1 MRNTIL
7 TAALAALMFAALPAH
22 AQDSA
27 TNSATNSTT
36 NSTGETAQED
46 EVVSFGT
53 RVQNDPAMSAW
64 NAGDYATAEVE
75 FDKNAFCALRAERG
89 FSAGVQTARDASI
102 LGDVFA
108 DSVGTP
114 SPTGGPGGVSEIP
127 QAPTGNVAT
136 DVRIDNGTR
145 SNRDNPLRRTCED
158 RGFQVYMKG
167 MSQLKLGKIED
178 AKDAF
183 YQATNLNRQLYDAH
197 FRLSLLEYQAG
208 DLDKANKEA
217 NALRRLQSRCRRCDA
232 KDEIAA
238 QIGYLDQ
245 LLGAPN

>member
-1 MRNTIL
+1 MLNKTL
-7 TAALAALMFAALPAH
+7 FAAMLAALMLAAPVQ
-22 AQDSA
+22 AQDAQTTDTPETSA
-27 TNSATNSTT
+27 P
-36 NSTGETAQED
+36 ED
-46 EVVSFGT
+46 EVISFGT

-232 KDEIAA
+232 KEEIAA

-245 LLGAPN
+245 LLGKSG